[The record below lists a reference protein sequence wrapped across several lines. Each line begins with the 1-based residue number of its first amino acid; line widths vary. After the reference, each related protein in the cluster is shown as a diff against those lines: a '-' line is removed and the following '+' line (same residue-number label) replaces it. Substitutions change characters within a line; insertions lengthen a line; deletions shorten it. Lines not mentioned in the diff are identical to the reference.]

1 MHVLKS
7 RLLTV
12 MVFRDRAFGRS
23 LVLDKP
29 VNPKGNQ
36 SWIFIGRTDA
46 VAEAPK
52 FWPPDMKSWLIG
64 KDPDVGKD
72 RSREEKGMTEGKMV
86 GWHHQLNGH
95 KFEQAPGDS
104 EKQGSLLYCS
114 PWGLQ
119 RVGHDWATEQH
130 KDGLPLMK
138 LLFLYRKEKREK
150 LKFLFSLPWDDTVK
164 KQLSVRQKEGSL
176 QNSTTWSLISSL
188 QNGRNKFPLFK
199 PPSLWYFVMAAQAG

>member
-1 MHVLKS
+1 MLWLECLCSLKMHVLKS

-72 RSREEKGMTEGKMV
+72 RSQEEKGMTEGKMV

-114 PWGLQ
+114 PWGCKEW
-119 RVGHDWATEQH
+119 DMTERLNNTRMGCH
-130 KDGLPLMK
+130 WWNYYFYIEKK
-138 LLFLYRKEKREK
+138 KERNWSS
-150 LKFLFSLPWDDTVK
+150 FSLCHEMTQWK
-164 KQLSVRQKEGSL
+164 
-176 QNSTTWSLISSL
+176 NSCL
-188 QNGRNKFPLFK
+188 
-199 PPSLWYFVMAAQAG
+199 